1 MAGGM
6 VIFFRDSIGFVTSK
20 TVFCQNDNATIREK
34 CPYSEFFWS
43 AVFSI
48 SPYSVRMRENTTTQK
63 KMWEKVE
70 IQRLFTSA
78 DREKSDQGRLNSNY
92 KMIHLPNLAKLFVS
106 SISLLFALPTGF
118 LFIVSGQ
125 SFCKFWFLNF
135 GNWEQNCWKNNHEE
149 IIF

>member
-1 MAGGM
+1 M

-48 SPYSVRMRENTTTQK
+48 SPYSVRMRENTKKKK